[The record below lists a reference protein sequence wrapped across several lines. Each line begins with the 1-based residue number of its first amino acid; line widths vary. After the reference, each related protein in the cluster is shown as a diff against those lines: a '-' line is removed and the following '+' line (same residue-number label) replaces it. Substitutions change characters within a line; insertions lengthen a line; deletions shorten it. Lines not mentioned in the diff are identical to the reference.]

1 MKPQKNMHG
10 FEFVSSREIPE
21 LSGTLHEAV
30 YKKNGA
36 KLLYIDREDV
46 NKTFA
51 IAFKTIP
58 TDDTGVF
65 HIIEHSVLCGSE
77 KYPVKEPFVEL
88 LKGSLKTFL
97 NAFTFP
103 DKTMYP
109 VSSRNEKDFLN
120 LIDVYMDAVLHPL
133 AIKKKE
139 IFYQEGWHYELHE
152 KSEELTYKGVVFNE
166 MKGAYSSAE
175 EVEME
180 EMTKLLYKNNCYGR
194 DSGGNP
200 VAIPTL
206 TYEDF
211 VASHAKYYHPSNSRI
226 ILDGSVDLDKTL
238 ALLDSFLSE
247 YDYLEVD
254 SDIPM
259 VEPLGYSEK
268 TIAYEISSGENPEGK
283 ARICL
288 GFATSDFNDRRT
300 TAALSI
306 LSDAICGT
314 NESAFKKAMLDS
326 GLCED
331 VSCISYDGV
340 QQNSAFIEIKNVKEQ
355 NIDKAKALCFDT
367 LKKLAENG
375 VDKNSLLA
383 SHNSLEFRMREQD
396 MATFPAGIAY
406 AITALDT
413 WLYGGDPMDS
423 LSFEADIAYL
433 REALS
438 GNYYEELIKKVFLDS
453 KHSAALYML
462 PSTKLGEQRIANEKK
477 RLAFAKAGMSSEG
490 LDELIALNATLEEWQ
505 KTPDSEDALA
515 TLPTLTVDDINKLP
529 EKYPSV
535 SYELCGVPALYTESN
550 SRGITYTNLL
560 FDVSDFDGEELC
572 TAALLT
578 ELLKNV
584 ATDKSDVVSLQNKIK
599 TELGALTFGSLVA
612 SRDGKTTP
620 YIQVGISCLD
630 SKKESAAELCEEV
643 MLHSMFED
651 TSVIEIIVKQIKTQS
666 AEAIAAS
673 GHSVAFGR
681 AASYVSSEA
690 AVSEYIDGL
699 ENYLWMKKLDK
710 NFEERKEK
718 LSAKLKET
726 ATRIFTKKRLT
737 ACHSGKRADDYIEK
751 IISLLPDG
759 ESFESGSKIE
769 PFGTKHEGILIP
781 ASIAF
786 ASKAANVY
794 SVSDKMHGSIGVV
807 RSILSF
813 AHLWN
818 AIRVQG
824 GAYGAGFIKRAN
836 GTLGY
841 YTYRDPDAN
850 RSLGIFDESTAFLR
864 AMAESGEDITNFIIG
879 AVGDSDPLIT
889 PKVLSALAVASY
901 LRGETYEDRA
911 RARTELISTG
921 KEELLAM
928 ADLLDRAFAGAG
940 FCVVG
945 GKDKLDAC
953 GEKIDTIIEI

>member
-10 FEFVSSREIPE
+10 FEFISSREVPE

-30 YKKNGA
+30 YTKNGA
-36 KLLYIDREDV
+36 KLLFIDREDS

-120 LIDVYMDAVLHPL
+120 LVDIYMDAVLHPL

-139 IFYQEGWHYELHE
+139 IFYQEGWHYELHK
-152 KSEELTYKGVVFNE
+152 KSDDIIYKGVVFNE
-166 MKGAYSSAE
+166 MKGAYSSAD

-180 EMTKLLYKNNCYGR
+180 EMSALLYKDSCYGR

-200 VAIPTL
+200 TAIPTL

-259 VEPLGYSEK
+259 VEPMGYAEK
-268 TIAYEISSGENPEGK
+268 TIAYEISEGEDPEGK
-283 ARICL
+283 ARVCL
-288 GFATSDFNDRRT
+288 GFAASDFSDRKT
-300 TAALSI
+300 ISALTI
-306 LSDAICGT
+306 LSDAIAGT
-314 NESAFKKAMLDS
+314 NEAPFKKAMLDS

-331 VSCISYDGV
+331 VNFISYDGI
-340 QQNSAFIEIKNVKEQ
+340 QQNSILIEIKNVKEQ
-355 NIDKAKALCFDT
+355 NIDKVKTLCFDT
-367 LKKLAENG
+367 LRAIADSGINKDA
-375 VDKNSLLA
+375 LLA

-406 AITALDT
+406 AISALDT
-413 WLYGGDPMDS
+413 WLYGGDPMSS
-423 LSFEADIAYL
+423 LSFESDIAFL
-433 REALS
+433 RDALS
-438 GNYYEELIKKVFLDS
+438 GDYYEKLLRRIFLES

-462 PSTKLGEQRIANEKK
+462 PSAKLGEQRIALEKS
-477 RLAFAKAGMSSEG
+477 RLALAKANMDDED
-490 LDELIALNATLEEWQ
+490 LDKLIALNDELEAWQ
-505 KTPDSEDALA
+505 KSSDSAEALA
-515 TLPTLTVDDINKLP
+515 TIPSLGVEDINKLP
-529 EKYPSV
+529 EKYPSTI
-535 SYELCGVPALYTESN
+535 YELEGVPAVYTESS
-550 SRGITYTNLL
+550 SRGITYTSLL
-560 FDVSDFDGEELC
+560 FDVSDFDKDELC
-572 TAALLT
+572 VASLVI
-578 ELLKNV
+578 EILKNV
-584 ATDKSDVVSLQNKIK
+584 ETENYDAVSLQNKIK
-599 TELGALTFGSLVA
+599 TELGTLGFGSIVA
-612 SRDGKTTP
+612 TKDGKTTP
-620 YIQVGISCLD
+620 YIQIGISCLD
-630 SKKESAAELCEEV
+630 SKRASAVELCREV
-643 MLHSMFED
+643 ALGSKFTD
-651 TSVIEIIVKQIKTQS
+651 KSVIEIIVKQLKTQS

-673 GHSVAFGR
+673 GHSVAFAR
-681 AASYVSSEA
+681 AASYVSREA

-699 ENYLWMKKLDK
+699 ENYLWIKELDK
-710 NFEERKEK
+710 NFAARADEFCEK
-718 LSAKLKET
+718 L
-726 ATRIFTKKRLT
+726 ATVSSKIFTRARLT
-737 ACHSGKRADDYIEK
+737 ACHSGSRADEYMKNMIDM
-751 IISLLPDG
+751 LPEGVD
-759 ESFESGSKIE
+759 FERGSKIE
-769 PFGTKHEGILIP
+769 PLGVRREGLLIP

-786 ASKAANVY
+786 ASKAANVF
-794 SVSDKMHGSIGVV
+794 SVADTLHGSLGAV

-813 AHLWN
+813 GYLWN

-824 GAYGAGFIKRAN
+824 GAYGAGFIKRNN
-836 GTLGY
+836 GTVGY
-841 YTYRDPDAN
+841 YTYRDPDAK
-850 RSLGIFDESTAFLR
+850 RSLGVFDESTSFLR
-864 AMAESGEDITNFIIG
+864 SLAESGDDITNFIIG

-889 PKVLSALAVASY
+889 PKVLSALSVASY
-901 LRGETYEDRA
+901 LRGETYESRA
-911 RARTELISTG
+911 KAREELISTG
-921 KEELLAM
+921 KDELLAM
-928 ADLLDRAFAGAG
+928 ADILDSAFANAG
-940 FCVVG
+940 VCVVG
-945 GKDKLDAC
+945 GKDKLEAC
-953 GEKIDTIIEI
+953 GEILNSIIEI